1 MTKNKLTTGLYTSPP
16 LEKYPN
22 GTPLILVSSDE
33 KYMGLVVMDDNLF
46 SKDVRHK
53 IINVQ
58 VSGKGQKQRDKK
70 FQGRKY
76 VKVITLVSKTLT

>member
-1 MTKNKLTTGLYTSPP
+1 
-16 LEKYPN
+16 
-22 GTPLILVSSDE
+22 
-33 KYMGLVVMDDNLF
+33 MGLGVMDDNLF